1 MNKPKV
7 FIVVSRYKED
17 VSWIDSLTDDYIIY
31 NKGEK
36 LPKKYKQI
44 LAPNFG
50 GNQYDI
56 FRYIHDN
63 YDNLPELMAFVQGD
77 PFDHCISDRFNEL
90 IYNESFTLLFGDK
103 NYPDGN
109 YMGSPYW
116 ETNSNWYMNE
126 PWQSHKSQSKFAG
139 FDNFAEHIFSDYTH
153 QPTLTFPPGSQLIVE
168 KERCLYYSKNFWKK
182 LMDSVCQEVGM
193 NGGIETH
200 IIERAIQIIFENTY
214 KEKQ

>member
-1 MNKPKV
+1 MNKPKA

-31 NKGEK
+31 NKGEE

-77 PFDHCISDRFNEL
+77 PFDHCIPDRFNEL

-116 ETNSNWYMNE
+116 ESNSSWYMNE
-126 PWQSHKSQSKFAG
+126 SWQSHKPQSKFPG
-139 FDNFAEHIFSDYTH
+139 FDNFANHIFSDYTH
-153 QPTLTFPPGSQLIVE
+153 QPTVTFPPGSQFIVE
-168 KERCLYYSKNFWKK
+168 KERCLFYSKDFWKK
-182 LMDSVCQEVGM
+182 LMESVCQEIGM
-193 NGGIETH
+193 NGGRETH
-200 IIERAIQIIFENTY
+200 IIERSMQIIFENKY
-214 KEKQ
+214 KEK